1 MAFILDFLDVLSI
14 SFSALIINSLWG
26 VVIGLS
32 ISIILII
39 LLRNLY
45 FKKVPRFIKK
55 ATGIFLGIFLFFG
68 GLFIGSGIGIKF
80 AINKSVKSFVFGTEN
95 AVFNQIY
102 NLTGIDVW
110 LPLDVYIAP
119 VEKELEDEIQSL
131 KTNAATSLETNYENA
146 YRTVCTLQKNV
157 IPVFEIIDEAYK
169 SNRKLIKRFVDIDSF
184 EQNAVVSNSMHL
196 YNCVNTAA
204 KKSYYNSNSEN
215 KNVDFIENLTGIK
228 SSIDSIR
235 NVSIGG
241 VIDGFVGTLINK
253 ILNPFNIYINSC
265 IYLYILIFTVLIIL
279 CLIPLWI
286 RFGKFK
292 KGKLKVRLKSTKEK
306 IIVTKDNLEEVM
318 ADLYSKSTKEKSRR
332 NKVCKIISIILIII
346 VIVLSVW
353 GAFIPLIDLVLA
365 IIPAKIAEKKGRYF
379 WNWYLY
385 GMCVFLIALFHSFI
399 IKKKIDERPYI
410 LIEERIKEETPL
422 DEKDDEKRFLEESTK
437 MIEQDAS
444 EKAAFVNTN
453 KSKNIVEKEAIK
465 T

>member
-14 SFSALIINSLWG
+14 SFSALITNSLWG

-32 ISIILII
+32 MSIILII

-68 GLFIGSGIGIKF
+68 GLFVGSGIGIKF

-131 KTNAATSLETNYENA
+131 KTNATTSLETNYENA

-169 SNRKLIKRFVDIDSF
+169 SNRKLIKRFVDLDSF
-184 EQNAVVSNSMHL
+184 EQNTIVSNSMHL

-204 KKSYYNSNSEN
+204 KNSYYNINSEN

-235 NVSIGG
+235 NVSIGS
-241 VIDGFVGTLINK
+241 VIDGFVGALINK

-265 IYLYILIFTVLIIL
+265 IYLYILIVSVLIIL

-286 RFGKFK
+286 RLSKFK

-318 ADLYSKSTKEKSRR
+318 DDLYSKSTKEKSRR
-332 NKVCKIISIILIII
+332 NKVCKIISIILIVIVCVLSI
-346 VIVLSVW
+346 WGAFVPVIVL
-353 GAFIPLIDLVLA
+353 ILA

-385 GMCVFLIALFHSFI
+385 GMWLFLIAFIHSI
-399 IKKKIDERPYI
+399 VIKKQIDERPYN
-410 LIEERIKEETPL
+410 LIEGGIKEATPS
-422 DEKDDEKRFLEESTK
+422 EENEDEKRFLGESTN
-437 MIEQDAS
+437 MIGRDALENVAS
-444 EKAAFVNTN
+444 INPNE
-453 KSKNIVEKEAIK
+453 SKNIVKKETNRI
-465 T
+465 

>member
-14 SFSALIINSLWG
+14 SFSALITNSLWG

-32 ISIILII
+32 MSIILII

-68 GLFIGSGIGIKF
+68 GLFVGSGIGIKF
-80 AINKSVKSFVFGTEN
+80 AINKSVKSFVFRTEN

-131 KTNAATSLETNYENA
+131 KTTATKLLETNYENA
-146 YRTVCTLQKNV
+146 YRTVRTLQKIV

-169 SNRKLIKRFVDIDSF
+169 SNRKLIKRFVDLDSF
-184 EQNAVVSNSMHL
+184 EQNMIVSNSMHL

-204 KKSYYNSNSEN
+204 KNSYYNINREN

-235 NVSIGG
+235 NVSIGS
-241 VIDGFVGTLINK
+241 VIDGFVGALINK

-265 IYLYILIFTVLIIL
+265 IYLYILIFSVLIIL

-286 RFGKFK
+286 RLSKFK

-318 ADLYSKSTKEKSRR
+318 VDLYSKSTKEKSRR
-332 NKVCKIISIILIII
+332 NKVCKIISIILIVIVCVLSI
-346 VIVLSVW
+346 WGAFVPVIVL
-353 GAFIPLIDLVLA
+353 ILA

-385 GMCVFLIALFHSFI
+385 GMCFFLIALFHSFI

-437 MIEQDAS
+437 IIEPDAS

-465 T
+465 P